1 MKKNFEYLIA
11 KRYLK
16 AKRRTGFISI
26 ITYISIGGVT
36 IGVTALILVLSVMNG
51 FEQEVRSRLLG
62 ADAHIRLRKYFSR
75 TITEVDSILKIV
87 RNTKHVI
94 GASPA
99 IYEEGMISSKDR
111 QHATVIKAIDPKTAG
126 LVTDIAE
133 KIKLGQL
140 DFTPK
145 QIDGKKLP
153 GIVLGVHLADILH
166 TTHIGD
172 LVSVASIPKEG
183 GLFAQPR
190 IMQFYVAGLV
200 EIGYYEYDKVF
211 SYMSIEAAQ
220 KLFDMPKG
228 VTWLEIKLDDYE
240 LADRVKK
247 EIVDEKLGYPFYAR
261 TWFEMNRSLYSWME
275 IEKWGSFVIL
285 SLIIMVAA
293 FNIISSLIMVVMEKT
308 REIGILKSMGATSR
322 SILRIFVFEGLL
334 VGVIGTA
341 LGSIIGYALGFAQLY
356 FGIISLPGDV
366 YLISSL
372 PILMKWSDFFA
383 ISSVAI
389 FLSVAASYY
398 PAYKA
403 SRLVPVEAIRY
414 E

>member
-1 MKKNFEYLIA
+1 MKKSFEYLIA

-16 AKRRTGFISI
+16 AKRKSGFISI

-62 ADAHIRLRKYFSR
+62 ADAHIRLRKYLNKPF
-75 TITEVDSILKIV
+75 TEVDTVLKIV
-87 RNTKHVI
+87 RSTDHVI

-99 IYEEGMISSKDR
+99 IYEEGMITSKNR
-111 QHATVIKAIDPKTAG
+111 QQFTVVKAIDPETAG
-126 LVTDIAE
+126 TVTDIAE
-133 KIKLGQL
+133 KVKLGSL

-145 QIDGKKLP
+145 EFDGRKLP
-153 GIVLGVHLADILH
+153 GIVLGVHLADILYA
-166 TTHIGD
+166 THIGD
-172 LVSVASIPKEG
+172 IVTVATFPKEG

-200 EIGYYEYDKVF
+200 EIGYYEYDKVL
-211 SYMSIEAAQ
+211 SYMSIPDAQ
-220 KLFDMPKG
+220 KLFDMPG
-228 VTWLEIKLDDYE
+228 RITWIEIKLDDYE
-240 LADRVKK
+240 LANKVK
-247 EIVDEKLGYPFYAR
+247 DELIDKKLGYPFYAR

-293 FNIISSLIMVVMEKT
+293 FNIVSSLIMMVMDKT
-308 REIGILKSMGATSR
+308 REIGILKSMGATSK

-334 VGVIGTA
+334 VGVIGTI
-341 LGSIIGYALGFAQLY
+341 LGSIIGYTLGFAQLY

-383 ISSVAI
+383 ITTVAI
-389 FLSVAASYY
+389 FLSVVASYY
-398 PAYKA
+398 PARKA
-403 SRLVPVEAIRY
+403 SRLIPVEAIRY